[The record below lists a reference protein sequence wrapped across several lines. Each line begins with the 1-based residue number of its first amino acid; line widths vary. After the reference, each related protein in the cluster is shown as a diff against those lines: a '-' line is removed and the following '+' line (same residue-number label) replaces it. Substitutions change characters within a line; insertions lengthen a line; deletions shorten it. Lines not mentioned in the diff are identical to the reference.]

1 MAKAQEMLSDPV
13 YMAAAKKKVQQL
25 QAQAQQR
32 GMLDANGMPVPGAAT
47 SAAQAMGISVED
59 MKMAGVAAG
68 VGGAA
73 EARQW
78 EIENAESY
86 RSGEI
91 NDAELG
97 MANLQQA
104 SRDPAML
111 KQAMDMFRDP
121 NTMAEVKKM
130 MADPAFA
137 AQAQRMV
144 EKMKANGGLPDF
156 SQLGAAMGNSAGGGA
171 QAELERLRRE
181 NAALRAASG
190 FAPHDEL

>member
-1 MAKAQEMLSDPV
+1 
-13 YMAAAKKKVQQL
+13 
-25 QAQAQQR
+25 
-32 GMLDANGMPVPGAAT
+32 MPVPGAAT

-97 MANLQQA
+97 MANLQQV
-104 SRDPAML
+104 
-111 KQAMDMFRDP
+111 
-121 NTMAEVKKM
+121 NTTSGWRGPVGSGRWMTAVGGFDSLLTVMSE
-130 MADPAFA
+130 
-137 AQAQRMV
+137 RWRV
-144 EKMKANGGLPDF
+144 EIGPVHFPTIYF
-156 SQLGAAMGNSAGGGA
+156 SGVT
-171 QAELERLRRE
+171 
-181 NAALRAASG
+181 
-190 FAPHDEL
+190 